1 MKIISFIKICTI
13 LNIFFL
19 TYLVYF
25 YSLNNFF
32 PPPIHYNPIDFFG
45 DFFNTIWWALNGR
58 YAYTIWHSVY
68 HPFFLMTI
76 IGFFDLIDFNN
87 LITNSTN
94 SFKSANIYYMAFF
107 SCLVLILSVV
117 ILFFYQIKFSKKNSK
132 EIYFFS
138 FMFFSSP
145 VFIFTAERLNLIF
158 LSIIPLFYLIYS
170 DSRIVKSL
178 QIIILTL
185 IKPYFFALITPFFF
199 KDRFY
204 FALVFALLIFIL
216 VISCDYFNISIIDYF
231 KNYILFLN
239 SDQITKEQLIGK
251 SLTIVNYSPNLLMS
265 MLAYENLIAYK
276 FQNIYFLNYY
286 KIIVISVLMLPA
298 IYYIFYHLLNMK
310 KLSFVESYL
319 FIITVFVNFFPQS
332 YNYFLILYLPFMS
345 YIFGSNDKKL
355 TFYFILF
362 FSIING
368 ITFFSSDINYAKL
381 YNIDFLNQNIY
392 TNVRVCSNI
401 LLAALNYL
409 FFIRLCMILKN
420 KYQYN

>member
-1 MKIISFIKICTI
+1 
-13 LNIFFL
+13 
-19 TYLVYF
+19 
-25 YSLNNFF
+25 
-32 PPPIHYNPIDFFG
+32 
-45 DFFNTIWWALNGR
+45 
-58 YAYTIWHSVY
+58 
-68 HPFFLMTI
+68 MTI
-76 IGFFDLIDFNN
+76 IGFFDLIDFNH
-87 LITNSTN
+87 LIFSGTS
-94 SFKSANIYYMAFF
+94 SFKTANIYYMAFF

-117 ILFFYQIKFSKKNSK
+117 ILFFYLIKFSKKNSK
-132 EIYFFS
+132 EIYYFS

-145 VFIFTAERLNLIF
+145 IFIFTAERLNLIF

-178 QIIILTL
+178 QIIILTI

-199 KDRFY
+199 KDRYY
-204 FALVFALLIFIL
+204 FALVFALSISIL

-231 KNYILFLN
+231 KNYLLFLN
-239 SDQITKEQLIGK
+239 SDQITKEQLISK

-265 MLAYENLIAYK
+265 MSAYVNLIAYK
-276 FQNIYFLNYY
+276 FQNIYFLSTFLNYS
-286 KIIVISVLMLPA
+286 KIIVISVLMFPA

-319 FIITVFVNFFPQS
+319 FIITVFVNFFPES

-368 ITFFSSDINYAKL
+368 ITFFSSDINYAKI
-381 YNIDFLNQNIY
+381 YNTDFLDENIY

-401 LLAALNYL
+401 ILAGLNYS
-409 FFIRLCMILKN
+409 FFIRLCITLRN